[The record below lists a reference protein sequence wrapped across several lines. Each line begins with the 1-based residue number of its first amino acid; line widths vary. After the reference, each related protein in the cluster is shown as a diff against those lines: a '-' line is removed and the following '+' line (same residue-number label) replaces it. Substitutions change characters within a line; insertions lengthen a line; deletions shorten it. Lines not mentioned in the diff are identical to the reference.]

1 MNKTLIGTNWKM
13 YKSISE
19 AKEYTTA
26 LKEFFEEF
34 STDIELFIIP
44 SFTSLHPV
52 QEIVKDSTIL
62 LGAQNMHWQDEG
74 AYTGEIS
81 PVHLKEIGV
90 QIIELGH
97 SERREYFNET
107 DENLHLKVKAA
118 FKHGLKPLICIGETR
133 EEKDLFLTKEV
144 LSTQLKTIFQKTEV
158 DDAQQLWIAYEPRW
172 AIGENGE
179 VAEPKYIEEV
189 HGYLRDILVDIL
201 GEVGQTVPILF
212 GGSVNTKNAIP
223 YLECKDV
230 SGLFIGRA
238 AWNLDSFK
246 DILLQVKHFAEQRK
260 KVSSCS

>member
-1 MNKTLIGTNWKM
+1 MHKILIGTNWKM
-13 YKSISE
+13 YKSIAE

-26 LKEFFEEF
+26 LKAFFENF

-107 DENLHLKVKAA
+107 DEILYKKVKAA
-118 FKHGLKPLICIGETR
+118 LKHGLKPLICIGETR
-133 EEKDLFLTKEV
+133 EEKELFLTKEV
-144 LSTQLKTIFQKTEV
+144 LATQLKTIFQKIEV
-158 DDAQQLWIAYEPRW
+158 HDAQQLWIAYEPRW
-172 AIGENGE
+172 AIGEGGK

-189 HGYLRDILVDIL
+189 HECLRDLLIEIL
-201 GEVGQTVPILF
+201 GEVGKTVPILF
-212 GGSVNTKNAIP
+212 GGSVNSKNAIP
-223 YLECKDV
+223 YLKCKHV

-238 AWNLDSFK
+238 AWDLDSFK
-246 DILLQVKHFAEQRK
+246 DILLQVKKFVEHRK
-260 KVSSCS
+260 KVRSCS